1 MSQKARHGEIMAI
14 TLDFERK
21 QHQTCRGSSA
31 ASVAGG
37 IAVARANSVSGTGV
51 EKLVPLVLV
60 ICQCERIRV
69 RM

>member
-21 QHQTCRGSSA
+21 QHQTCRGSA

-37 IAVARANSVSGTGV
+37 IAVARANSISGTGV
-51 EKLVPLVLV
+51 EKLVPVLLI

-69 RM
+69 HV